1 MITQQQ
7 AEELTDIVI
16 NNFEGGYYHPIMKQ
30 YLKGGDKMGISGE
43 TMYGIDFEHGGSLG
57 QSQFAQEVHNYFYD
71 FVSLINDNA
80 SAVKIYND
88 KADGKKVA
96 PAEKGRRWRTM
107 VASLMLDL
115 FKQYIKWL
123 TPEAQTM
130 VLSDPALLLQF
141 WYAVWNGA
149 GNFQKF
155 AEVMNRAYN
164 AGERNP
170 QNINVL
176 ILVERYKKPWNTTKK
191 MDEITASYYGRPNM
205 LPAGTND
212 GSKKFPWWLL
222 LLGGGVLLFYL
233 KSRK

>member
-16 NNFEGGYYHPIMKQ
+16 NNFEGGYYHPKMKQ
-30 YLKGGDKMGISGE
+30 YLKNGENMGISGE

-57 QSQFAQEVHNYFYD
+57 TSQFAQEVHDYFYD

-80 SAVKIYND
+80 TAVKIYND

-96 PAEKGRRWRTM
+96 PAEKGKRWRPM
-107 VASLMLDL
+107 VATLMLNL

-141 WYAVWNGA
+141 WYAVWNGP

-170 QNINVL
+170 QNINCL
-176 ILVERYKKPWNTTKK
+176 ILVERYKKPWNSTKR
-191 MDEITASYYGRPNM
+191 MDDITAAYYGQPNI
-205 LPAGTND
+205 LPTND
-212 GSKKFPWWLL
+212 GTKKFPWWLL
-222 LLGGGVLLFYL
+222 ILGGAALLVYNIT
-233 KSRK
+233 KK